1 MSEVVHLL
9 GGPGTVADAMFPPS
23 KLTFGWSHRAGNA
36 LVSSAQKHSSFLWS
50 SLLWWMCFHVCLMMD
65 LGSDSG
71 NLSGIGSI
79 SNLILMDLIRE
90 HSLTVGMYMSGTGS
104 SISTMIC
111 FNHSWP
117 KKYCFILTVS
127 SIPSGRPNS

>member
-1 MSEVVHLL
+1 MQCSLPHSQLL
-9 GGPGTVADAMFPPS
+9 AGVTVLAMHWYPLHRNILLFFGPVYYGGC
-23 KLTFGWSHRAGNA
+23 
-36 LVSSAQKHSSFLWS
+36 VSISV
-50 SLLWWMCFHVCLMMD
+50 MMMD

-90 HSLTVGMYMSGTGS
+90 HSLTVGMYMSGTDS
-104 SISTMIC
+104 SISSLIC
-111 FNHSWP
+111 FNHSWH

>member
-1 MSEVVHLL
+1 MQCFLPQSQLLAGITVLAMHWYPLHRNTVLFFGPVYYVGCISMSVV
-9 GGPGTVADAMFPPS
+9 
-23 KLTFGWSHRAGNA
+23 
-36 LVSSAQKHSSFLWS
+36 
-50 SLLWWMCFHVCLMMD
+50 MMD

-79 SNLILMDLIRE
+79 SNLILMDLIRQR
-90 HSLTVGMYMSGTGS
+90 SLTVGMYMSGSGS

-111 FNHSWP
+111 FNHSWH